1 MSLQFLKA
9 DSADAVALTAISEL
23 AFDSDITVG
32 AANAGGPPDYK
43 SLSFHTRMA
52 KINCLYKL
60 VDDGKIVGGAIVFLQ
75 GNELNVGRI
84 FVNPDFFRKGYGTFI
99 MQQIEESFSAVS
111 KFTLD
116 TPIWN
121 VRTNSFYKKLG
132 YSEVGRDK
140 DFVYYEKE
148 RVI

>member
-1 MSLQFLKA
+1 MSLHFFKA

-23 AFDSDITVG
+23 AFDSDI
-32 AANAGGPPDYK
+32 A
-43 SLSFHTRMA
+43 
-52 KINCLYKL
+52 
-60 VDDGKIVGGAIVFLQ
+60 VGGAIVFLQ

-84 FVNPDFFRKGYGTFI
+84 FVSPDFFRKGYGTFI